1 MRAVLTLHHPRLAER
16 YYDSGQWRD
25 ETFYTLLAKRA
36 KEQPD
41 AIALVSKSGKV
52 TWANL
57 LSKVDLAAGAF
68 AQKGLQ
74 PGDRVSLW
82 MSDRAEVVIAF
93 LACSR
98 VGLACNPSLH
108 RTYTVAE
115 VAELLSRIEASVLIT
130 EDGWGADRDNTKLV
144 DAVAEH
150 AGQATV
156 WTPEQ
161 LFTFEAPADSRL
173 ESDPDS
179 LAYLAFTS
187 GTTGAPKCVM
197 HSANTLLSNA
207 RDLVHAWSLNT
218 DAGLL
223 CLSPLS
229 HHIGWVAVGQWLV
242 SGCRMIL
249 GTPPV
254 DMTIVDWIVETE
266 ATYVMGVPTHAMDI
280 LAAQRADD
288 LPRLGDV
295 QVFYMAGAPIPE
307 VVAEAFVAQGI
318 KPQNVYGMTENSS
331 HQFTHPDDDP
341 EIWTGTCGRGGPGY
355 EVSIFNADDAD
366 QPAAPGEVGQIAG
379 RGANLMLGYFDNQTD
394 TAKSFNRD
402 GWFLSGDLGALDAN
416 GNLTIKGRL
425 KDLIIRGGHN
435 IHPSRI
441 ESLALRHPDVS
452 EAAAFPMPDDRLGER
467 ACLAVRGPIDPEPL
481 LHHLADAGL
490 SKFDMPEWFVQVDK
504 FPLTP
509 SGKILKRA
517 LIEKAEAGEIVPEP
531 VRYVPKESLAS

>member
-41 AIALVSKSGKV
+41 AIALVSKSGKM
-52 TWANL
+52 TWTEL
-57 LSKVDLAAGAF
+57 LHKVDLAAGAF
-68 AQKGLQ
+68 VQKGLQ

-98 VGLACNPSLH
+98 AGLACNPSLH

-115 VAELLSRIEASVLIT
+115 VAELLSRIEASVLIA
-130 EDGWGADRDNTKLV
+130 EDGWGADHDKVNLV
-144 DAVAEH
+144 DAVADRAGH
-150 AGQATV
+150 AVV

-161 LFTFEAPADSRL
+161 LYANGVAAQTKAAN
-173 ESDPDS
+173 DPDS

-207 RDLVHAWSLNT
+207 CDLVSAWSLNA
-218 DAGLL
+218 DARLL

-242 SGCRMIL
+242 SGCRLIL

-254 DMTIVDWIVETE
+254 GQTLVDWIVETE

-280 LAAQRADD
+280 LAAQRSIG
-288 LPRLGDV
+288 LPRLGSV
-295 QVFYMAGAPIPE
+295 QAFYMAGAPIPE
-307 VVAEAFVAQGI
+307 VVAEAFIAQGI

-355 EVSIFNADDAD
+355 EVAIFNAEDAD

-402 GWFLSGDLGALDAN
+402 GWFLSGDL
-416 GNLTIKGRL
+416 
-425 KDLIIRGGHN
+425 
-435 IHPSRI
+435 
-441 ESLALRHPDVS
+441 
-452 EAAAFPMPDDRLGER
+452 
-467 ACLAVRGPIDPEPL
+467 
-481 LHHLADAGL
+481 
-490 SKFDMPEWFVQVDK
+490 
-504 FPLTP
+504 
-509 SGKILKRA
+509 
-517 LIEKAEAGEIVPEP
+517 
-531 VRYVPKESLAS
+531 